1 MERRFFMN
9 DFEQSLKEHADNF
22 QMAPSKK
29 VWHGIYNDLHPGKR
43 WPSITMSLLLI
54 FTLVV
59 IGHLN
64 TNNSRRQP
72 DYLSGK
78 ISEDKKGMPD
88 IKKTGTS
95 THSQRI
101 VVRKTDLDKAKEV
114 FVYSTGQPG
123 NPVLAIATPI
133 KNYQSTTEKENALP
147 GNNNVKQGN
156 NNTSTS
162 LFARNL
168 LQPQFNSNSDDAA
181 TAINIYNWENK
192 LRNHVYLDQ
201 VLVNTTVP
209 EQLAIN
215 SADNNQ
221 PAKIIPADKKMSSAA
236 ANMTV
241 DKKADAASDKTSNTG
256 RKTAVRK
263 KRNDKIN
270 WVYFGAPVVSS
281 VSLRGQPL
289 KLIPGT
295 NLVPALPGS
304 QKESK
309 VLHSSALGMEA
320 GAQMNYS
327 FSKNVQFTVGAHV
340 SYSGYNIFTNE
351 VHPTP
356 ATLVLRNP
364 ATGMTYV
371 QSFMTHYGDGTG
383 IGTISVRNYSWQA
396 SIPVGLQYRLSGN
409 NNMQFNV
416 AADIEPSVIL
426 KSKAY
431 ILSSDGNNYI
441 NDPDIMRKWN
451 MSSNFGAFVTFRSTK
466 FKWQIGPNVRY
477 QWLSTYLK
485 DYTIKEHLIDY
496 GLRVGISK

>member
-72 DYLSGK
+72 DYLNSK
-78 ISEDKKGMPD
+78 ISEEKKGTAD
-88 IKKTGTS
+88 VKKTGHS

-123 NPVLAIATPI
+123 NSVLAIATPI
-133 KNYQSTTEKENALP
+133 KNYQSTSEKENALP
-147 GNNNVKQGN
+147 GNNLKPGN
-156 NNTSTS
+156 NNPGIS
-162 LFARNL
+162 LFGSNL
-168 LQPQFNSNSDDAA
+168 IQPRFNSNSDDAG
-181 TAINIYNWENK
+181 TAVNIYNWENK
-192 LRNHVYLDQ
+192 LQNHVYLDQ
-201 VLVNTTVP
+201 VMANTTLP
-209 EQLAIN
+209 EQLSVN
-215 SADNNQ
+215 HVDNNQ
-221 PAKIIPADKKMSSAA
+221 PAKVIPGDKKTNSA
-236 ANMTV
+236 TV
-241 DKKADAASDKTSNTG
+241 NIMADKKADVASSAKTSNTG

-263 KRNDKIN
+263 KRNDKVN

-289 KLIPGT
+289 KLISGT
-295 NLVPALPGS
+295 NFAPALPGS
-304 QKESK
+304 QKEYK
-309 VLHSSALGMEA
+309 VLHNSALGMEA

-327 FSKNVQFTVGAHV
+327 FSKNVQFTVGAHIT
-340 SYSGYNIFTNE
+340 YSGYNILTNQ

-364 ATGMTYV
+364 STGMTYV

-383 IGTISVRNYSWQA
+383 TAVVSIRNYSWQA
-396 SIPVGLQYRLSGN
+396 SIPLGLQYRFSGN
-409 NNMQFNV
+409 KNIQFNV

-496 GLRVGISK
+496 GVRIGISK